1 MEEKFLDKT
10 ITAQDVADLAGVSR
24 TTVSFVLN
32 EEKRE
37 SISEDTR
44 QRVFDAIDQLGY
56 VPNVTAQALASRSA
70 KAIGL
75 VMTRSPRYIA
85 SDTFLPQIIGGL
97 LDVVKKTNL
106 SLLVEWVESGE
117 QITVY
122 RKLIQAKHIDG
133 MILLTPR
140 EDDQGLKELESLEVP
155 AVLMGT
161 LAETNLSSVDL
172 DNRAAAKLAVA
183 HLIERNHRR
192 VACITNAGISF
203 SSAQER
209 LLGYQDALEEAGIAF
224 DPALV
229 RYADFDP
236 RSGFSCMQDLL
247 EQDQGFTAVFVA
259 SDNVAMGALSAIRE
273 RGLQV
278 PADLSVVGFDDI
290 PWAKFASP
298 PLTTVHLPAQKLAK
312 SACLLLLDLIKSD
325 TVQIRHQ
332 RIESE
337 LIIRDS
343 TAYLV

>member
-1 MEEKFLDKT
+1 LDKA

-44 QRVFDAIDQLGY
+44 QKVFDAIDQLGY
-56 VPNVTAQALASRSA
+56 VPNITAQALASRSA

-97 LDVVKKTNL
+97 LDVVKETNL

-140 EDDQGLKELESLEVP
+140 QDDQGLKELESLEVP

-161 LAETNLSSVDL
+161 LTETKLSSVDL
-172 DNRAAAKLAVA
+172 DNRAAAKMAVS

-192 VACITNAGISF
+192 IACITNAGISF

-209 LLGYQDALEEAGIAF
+209 LLGYRDALEEAGIAF
-224 DPALV
+224 DQELV

-236 RSGFSCMQDLL
+236 QSGSSCMHDLLDQDL
-247 EQDQGFTAVFVA
+247 GFTAVFVA
-259 SDNVAMGALSAIRE
+259 SDNVAMGALSAIRAH
-273 RGLQV
+273 GLQV
-278 PADLSVVGFDDI
+278 PEDLSVVGFDDI
-290 PWAKFASP
+290 TWAKFASP

-312 SACLLLLDLIKSD
+312 SACLLLLELIKNE
-325 TVQIRHQ
+325 TAQVQRQ
-332 RIESE
+332 EIETE

-343 TAYLV
+343 TAYLS

>member
-1 MEEKFLDKT
+1 
-10 ITAQDVADLAGVSR
+10 
-24 TTVSFVLN
+24 
-32 EEKRE
+32 
-37 SISEDTR
+37 
-44 QRVFDAIDQLGY
+44 

-97 LDVVKKTNL
+97 LDVVKETNL

-122 RKLIQAKHIDG
+122 RRLIQSKHIDG

-140 EDDQGLKELESLEVP
+140 EDDQGLKELESLDVP

-161 LAETNLSSVDL
+161 LSETKLSSVDL
-172 DNRAAAKLAVA
+172 DNRAAAQMAVA

-209 LLGYQDALEEAGIAF
+209 LLGYRDALEEAGIAF
-224 DPALV
+224 DQRLV

-236 RSGFSCMQDLL
+236 QSGFSCMQDLL
-247 EQDQGFTAVFVA
+247 EQGLGFTAVFVA
-259 SDNVAMGALSAIRE
+259 SDNVAMGALSAIRAY
-273 RGLQV
+273 GLQV
-278 PADLSVVGFDDI
+278 PADLSVIGFDDI

-325 TVQIRHQ
+325 TVQVRHQ
-332 RIESE
+332 TIETE
-337 LIIRDS
+337 LIVRDS
-343 TAYLV
+343 TAYIS